1 MIFLSRNKKKNAV
14 IETNGEDKQVLLKDL
29 VKEGEKEASKNNF
42 KKALELFDIAIR
54 LDPECEFAYGDKALV
69 YDRMGRFDDS
79 LRMNFEALKINPK
92 NPISWHNRGLTM
104 YQKKAF
110 VEAIECFD
118 KSILLKEDYS
128 KAWYNKGRCLEMLG
142 KTVDAQTCL
151 SRARK
156 LDPFLFSKIRFK

>member
-1 MIFLSRNKKKNAV
+1 MIFPSRNKKKNAV
-14 IETNGEDKQVLLKDL
+14 KETIGEDKQVLLKDL
-29 VKEGEKEASKNNF
+29 VKEGEKESSKNNF

-54 LDPECEFAYGDKALV
+54 LDPACEFAYGDKALV

-79 LRMNFEALKINPK
+79 LRMNFEALKINSK
-92 NPISWHNRGLTM
+92 NPITWHNRGLTL
-104 YQKKAF
+104 YQKKVF

-151 SRARK
+151 SHARK